1 MNLNL
6 RKSVLLVGALASL
19 GLSYTTE
26 ALATSP
32 NQTVNAVQQ
41 AKKVTGN
48 VSDAEGPIIGAS
60 VVEKGNPNN
69 GTVTDLDG
77 NFTLNVKPGAT
88 IVVTYIGYQKQ
99 EIAVGN
105 QSSFKITMKTDDKTL
120 DEVVVV
126 GYGVQKKKLVTGAT
140 VQVKGDD
147 ISKLNTTQALGALQS
162 QTPGV
167 NIQASSGQPGDGF
180 KVMIRGAGTNGNT
193 APLYVID
200 GVSGGDIN
208 NLNPADIESIDVL
221 KDAASC
227 AIYGS
232 AAANGV
238 ILVTTKQGK
247 QGKIQVSYD
256 GNVGWS
262 NVYRLPQMLTAKQ
275 YMQVMDLARY
285 NSGEQPR
292 DWSQYFKGY
301 EDLYQSYLD
310 GSNSGTDWIEAI
322 RNKNAVT
329 TSHSLNVTGGS
340 ERSKFSIGAGYQY
353 QDGVLVV
360 SMLSLI
366 IAVSLSV
373 SIQSM

>member
-1 MNLNL
+1 MFILFKPRKYISMNLNL

-32 NQTVNAVQQ
+32 NFAVNSVQQ
-41 AKKVTGN
+41 SKKVTGN

-60 VVEKGNPNN
+60 VVEKGNPGN

-88 IVVTYIGYQKQ
+88 IVITYIGYQKQ
-99 EIAVGN
+99 EIVVGN
-105 QSSFKITMKTDDKTL
+105 QSNFNVTMKTDDKTL

-126 GYGVQKKKLVTGAT
+126 GYGVQKKKLVTGST
-140 VQVKGDD
+140 IEVKGDD
-147 ISKLNTTQALGALQS
+147 IQKMNTTQVLGALQS

-167 NIQASSGQPGDGF
+167 NIQAASGQPGDGF
-180 KVMIRGAGTNGNT
+180 KISIRGAGTNGNT
-193 APLYVID
+193 APLYIID
-200 GVSGGDIN
+200 GVAGDIN
-208 NLNPADIESIDVL
+208 NLNPADIERIDVL

-262 NVYRLPQMLTAKQ
+262 NVYRMPKMLNAKQ
-275 YMQVMDLARY
+275 YMEVMDQVRF
-285 NSGEQPR
+285 NSGE
-292 DWSQYFKGY
+292 
-301 EDLYQSYLD
+301 
-310 GSNSGTDWIEAI
+310 SG
-322 RNKNAVT
+322 
-329 TSHSLNVTGGS
+329 
-340 ERSKFSIGAGYQY
+340 
-353 QDGVLVV
+353 
-360 SMLSLI
+360 
-366 IAVSLSV
+366 
-373 SIQSM
+373 

>member
-32 NQTVNAVQQ
+32 NFAVNSVQQ
-41 AKKVTGN
+41 SKKVTGN

-60 VVEKGNPNN
+60 VVEKGNAGN

-77 NFTLNVKPGAT
+77 NFVLNVKPGAT
-88 IVVTYIGYQKQ
+88 IVITYIGYQKQ
-99 EIAVGN
+99 EIVVGN
-105 QSSFKITMKTDDKTL
+105 QSNFNVTMKIDDKTL
-120 DEVVVV
+120 EEVVVV
-126 GYGVQKKKLVTGAT
+126 GYGVQKKKLVTGST
-140 VQVKGDD
+140 IEVKGDD
-147 ISKLNTTQALGALQS
+147 IQKMNTTQVLGALQS

-167 NIQASSGQPGDGF
+167 NIQAASGQPGDGF
-180 KVMIRGAGTNGNT
+180 KISIRGAGTNGNT
-193 APLYVID
+193 APLYIID
-200 GVSGGDIN
+200 GVAGDIN
-208 NLNPADIESIDVL
+208 NLNPADIERIDVL

-262 NVYRLPQMLTAKQ
+262 NVYRMPKMLNAKQ
-275 YMQVMDLARY
+275 YMEVMDQVRF
-285 NSGEQPR
+285 NSGESGY
-292 DWSQYFKGY
+292 DWKS
-301 EDLYQSYLD
+301 LWARTS
-310 GSNSGTDWIEAI
+310 
-322 RNKNAVT
+322 T
-329 TSHSLNVTGGS
+329 TLIWMVLTKEPTG
-340 ERSKFSIGAGYQY
+340 
-353 QDGVLVV
+353 
-360 SMLSLI
+360 
-366 IAVSLSV
+366 
-373 SIQSM
+373 